1 MYSLVIAE
9 DELMTRR
16 GLVDMIKWNEMGFT
30 VDREFSDGQELLDY
44 LKGSMPDVILT
55 DIKMSRVSGVDIAR
69 FVAERGL
76 PIQIVFLSGYKDF
89 EFAQS
94 AVEYRV
100 FRYLVKPVSIPKLR
114 EVFLS
119 LKESLDRRNS
129 FQSAMPGQ
137 SLPGEQVPG
146 TGNQAGHPV
155 PCAQEPDAPGQ
166 EPEAAYEQNAT
177 AIETVM
183 KFIRQHF
190 CEDISLSDIAGKVFL
205 NPIYISRLIKEQTG
219 KNYTELLTEMRVG
232 KAVELLEQTNLY
244 VYEIAD
250 RVGYHNLKYFYKV
263 FKKAT
268 GGSPNDYRPKRN

>member
-16 GLVDMIKWNEMGFT
+16 SLVDMIKWHQMGFT
-30 VDREFSDGQELLDY
+30 VVGEFSDGQELLNY
-44 LKGSMPDVILT
+44 LESAIPDVILT

-69 FVAERGL
+69 FVAQRGL

-100 FRYLVKPVSIPKLR
+100 FRYLVKPVPIPKLR
-114 EVFLS
+114 EVFTS
-119 LKESLDRRNS
+119 LRESLDRQNAL
-129 FQSAMPGQ
+129 QSPMLSQ
-137 SLPGEQVPG
+137 VSTGE
-146 TGNQAGHPV
+146 PV
-155 PCAQEPDAPGQ
+155 PCSGDPTRCAQEPESEERGPQ
-166 EPEAAYEQNAT
+166 TPCEQNAT
-177 AIETVM
+177 AIEAVM

-190 CEDISLSDIAGKVFL
+190 CEEITLSDIAGAVFL

-219 KNYTELLTEMRVG
+219 KNYTELLMEMRVG
-232 KAVELLEQTNLY
+232 KAVELLEHTNLY

-268 GGSPNDYRPKRN
+268 GGSPNDYRTKKESI